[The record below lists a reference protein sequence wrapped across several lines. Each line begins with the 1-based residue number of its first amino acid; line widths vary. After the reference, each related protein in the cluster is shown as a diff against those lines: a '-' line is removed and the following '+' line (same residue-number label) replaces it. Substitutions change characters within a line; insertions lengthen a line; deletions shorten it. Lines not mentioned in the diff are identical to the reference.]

1 MQVISW
7 GAAVTLT
14 KKTLKWRK
22 RRSWVLSPALETLK
36 IFLKHGKVH
45 RITASWALE
54 YNSKWRYLG
63 RMVQPQFVE
72 PQFVEPQFVEP
83 QFVDFQFVEPQFI
96 EVLQHRTPVRRTPV
110 CRSPLTSNA
119 NYVEPGLRRFRQ
131 FVCVFAIFSMIFST
145 IFSTIFSAAGYFKAI
160 CPNQT

>member
-83 QFVDFQFVEPQFI
+83 QFVEPQFVDFQFVEPQFI
-96 EVLQHRTPVRRTPV
+96 EVLQHRTPVCRTPV
-110 CRSPLTSNA
+110 RRSPLTSNA
-119 NYVEPGLRRFRQ
+119 NYVEPPFHKLLCEIGLFLRRTSISQTPMWNR
-131 FVCVFAIFSMIFST
+131 AIL
-145 IFSTIFSAAGYFKAI
+145 
-160 CPNQT
+160 PNLT